1 MKNYRS
7 EFCFLLLLCSLSF
20 SSPSPDPTPSSF
32 LGISLP
38 HGSITFFGST
48 FGPRVD
54 TKRNDW
60 KPVISPKPSFYP
72 QPFQKPQPQNHYQQP
87 HPHPQHGPPQ
97 HQYPPFQSQ
106 INSQHRFQ
114 SLNSPVFQQQQQQQQ
129 QQQHQTQP
137 SYSQLSYFP
146 QQRNSPYGRSE
157 EVSSPGQ
164 NTNFPSDAYNSFI
177 VSSPAPPP
185 YVQSTTPSAVHLV
198 YVQDSSDTSDTRL
211 YRDLSST
218 RPDKSL
224 IQTLPPPSIDNII
237 ELENHSEVNSTPQPE
252 ASSEAPALNEY
263 KPFTSFHFNFSTPFT
278 LSANQAN
285 HIFLVLLKVLL
296 FVGNVKNIETI
307 FSSIL

>member
-1 MKNYRS
+1 M
-7 EFCFLLLLCSLSF
+7 
-20 SSPSPDPTPSSF
+20 
-32 LGISLP
+32 
-38 HGSITFFGST
+38 
-48 FGPRVD
+48 
-54 TKRNDW
+54 
-60 KPVISPKPSFYP
+60 ISPKPSFYP
-72 QPFQKPQPQNHYQQP
+72 QPFQKHQPKNHYQQP
-87 HPHPQHGPPQ
+87 YPHPQHGPPL

-114 SLNSPVFQQQQQQQQ
+114 SINSPVFQQQLTQQQQQQQQPQQQQQQQ

-157 EVSSPGQ
+157 EESSSGQ
-164 NTNFPSDAYNSFI
+164 NTNFPSYAYNSFI
-177 VSSPAPPP
+177 VSSPTPPP
-185 YVQSTTPSAVHLV
+185 YVHSTTPSAVHLV

-263 KPFTSFHFNFSTPFT
+263 KPFTSFNFNFSSPFT

-285 HIFLVLLKVLL
+285 HIVLVLIQV
-296 FVGNVKNIETI
+296 
-307 FSSIL
+307 

>member
-1 MKNYRS
+1 M
-7 EFCFLLLLCSLSF
+7 
-20 SSPSPDPTPSSF
+20 
-32 LGISLP
+32 
-38 HGSITFFGST
+38 
-48 FGPRVD
+48 
-54 TKRNDW
+54 
-60 KPVISPKPSFYP
+60 ISPKPSFYP

-263 KPFTSFHFNFSTPFT
+263 KPFTSFHFNFSSPFT